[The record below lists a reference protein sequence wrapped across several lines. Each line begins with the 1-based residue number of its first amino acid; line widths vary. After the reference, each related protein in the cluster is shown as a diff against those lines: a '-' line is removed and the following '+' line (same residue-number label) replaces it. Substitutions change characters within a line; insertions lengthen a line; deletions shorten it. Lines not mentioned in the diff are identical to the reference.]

1 MGSADLEFVLR
12 LLLATGCGL
21 VIGLERQYRSRTA
34 GLRTNALVAA
44 GAAVFVQFG
53 EQANLP
59 SAPLQITAYV
69 VSGVGFLGGGVILRQ
84 GFSVQGLNTAATL
97 WCSAAVGC
105 QAAGGHVIP
114 AIATTVVVLGV
125 HVMLRPLGRLV
136 DRAPAAKDEVLGA
149 YTIIVIA
156 RRKHELHVRAQLLQ
170 ALNEPAFTLQGLT
183 NRPAPDTNADGPGNT
198 TNATAELRA
207 EVLIEGNPA
216 TALDTLITRLSLEPG
231 IQSVSWRSE
240 DPDPRGEDDR
250 DDDGQDRPKRRWR
263 QLGRSRPNP
272 GAAADKS

>member
-1 MGSADLEFVLR
+1 VASADLEFVLR

-21 VIGLERQYRSRTA
+21 MIGLERQYRSRTA

-136 DRAPAAKDEVLGA
+136 DRAPAAKDEILGA

-183 NRPAPDTNADGPGNT
+183 NRAAPDTNADGPGNT
-198 TNATAELRA
+198 NNATAELRA

-250 DDDGQDRPKRRWR
+250 DDDGQDRPKRRWGP
-263 QLGRSRPNP
+263 LGRSRPNP
-272 GAAADKS
+272 TTAVGDS